1 MSDNRIMIVEDE
13 EIVAA
18 DIQMSVEKMG
28 YTVCA
33 TASSGEEAIQ
43 KAESTQPDLV
53 LMDIVLKG
61 SMDGIEAATRIK
73 DLYQIPVIYL
83 TAFGENA
90 MLQKAIAAEPYGYMT
105 KPFNDRELHIAIEI
119 SIYKKEAE
127 NKIRKMERWFATV
140 LKSIG
145 DAVITSDKKRQVT
158 FMNAV
163 AEKLTGWRQEDALG
177 KKLTAILNIK
187 DQDLGDLEK
196 HLVEKVITEG
206 LVINLIEDRMLIGK
220 NGIEVPISDSA
231 APIKEENGET
241 PGSVLVFRDITE
253 SKMAAQALQEREC
266 KLQIVLESLNQAQ
279 RIALLGSWQ
288 LNVETKL
295 LWWSDETYRIFGV
308 GPNDFS
314 PTWEAIETIIHPDDL
329 TLRIKA
335 VEHSLQTGESLDVNI
350 RLLTKDG
357 LLKYC
362 HEKGEVFRD
371 DSGQPLRFIGT
382 IMDVTKGKQGEEQR
396 IKLQDQL
403 LQAQKMEAIGQLAGG
418 VAHDFNN
425 ILGAILGYAEM
436 AQEDS
441 PAGSMLRHDI
451 DEVVKA
457 SHRAKDLVKQ
467 ILAFSHQATTVLI
480 PVQPAII
487 VGEAAKML
495 RSSLPSTIDI
505 RQNIDVNTGP
515 ILADPTQIHQI
526 VMNLGTNAFHAM
538 EESGGTLSIS
548 LEKKTLSEKDI
559 VGKPGVQPGDFVQLS
574 IGDTGTGI
582 APELLGKI
590 FDPYFT
596 TKEIGKGT
604 GMGLSIIHGIVK
616 SYGGCVS
623 FHSRFG
629 CGTVFQVLLPIMAT
643 EAVIEEEPA
652 EIVELGNER
661 ILFVD
666 DEEMLAEMGKSM
678 LERLGYQV
686 TVRSSSLE
694 ALAIFENQPDMFDL
708 VITDQTMPGLTGS
721 DLARRMLQI
730 RPGMPIILCTGY
742 SSLISKEKAS
752 SLGIKGFAMKPLARK
767 DIAAIIRKVLDKRG

>member
-1 MSDNRIMIVEDE
+1 
-13 EIVAA
+13 
-18 DIQMSVEKMG
+18 
-28 YTVCA
+28 
-33 TASSGEEAIQ
+33 
-43 KAESTQPDLV
+43 
-53 LMDIVLKG
+53 
-61 SMDGIEAATRIK
+61 
-73 DLYQIPVIYL
+73 
-83 TAFGENA
+83 
-90 MLQKAIAAEPYGYMT
+90 
-105 KPFNDRELHIAIEI
+105 
-119 SIYKKEAE
+119 
-127 NKIRKMERWFATV
+127 
-140 LKSIG
+140 
-145 DAVITSDKKRQVT
+145 
-158 FMNAV
+158 
-163 AEKLTGWRQEDALG
+163 
-177 KKLTAILNIK
+177 
-187 DQDLGDLEK
+187 
-196 HLVEKVITEG
+196 
-206 LVINLIEDRMLIGK
+206 
-220 NGIEVPISDSA
+220 
-231 APIKEENGET
+231 
-241 PGSVLVFRDITE
+241 
-253 SKMAAQALQEREC
+253 
-266 KLQIVLESLNQAQ
+266 
-279 RIALLGSWQ
+279 
-288 LNVETKL
+288 
-295 LWWSDETYRIFGV
+295 
-308 GPNDFS
+308 
-314 PTWEAIETIIHPDDL
+314 
-329 TLRIKA
+329 
-335 VEHSLQTGESLDVNI
+335 
-350 RLLTKDG
+350 
-357 LLKYC
+357 
-362 HEKGEVFRD
+362 
-371 DSGQPLRFIGT
+371 
-382 IMDVTKGKQGEEQR
+382 
-396 IKLQDQL
+396 
-403 LQAQKMEAIGQLAGG
+403 MEAIGQLAGG

-623 FHSRFG
+623 AHSRFG
-629 CGTVFQVLLPIMAT
+629 EGTVFQVLLPVMAAET
-643 EAVIEEEPA
+643 VIEGKPA
-652 EIVELGNER
+652 EIIELGNER
-661 ILFVD
+661 ILFID
-666 DEEMLAEMGKSM
+666 DEEILAEMGKSM

-742 SSLISKEKAS
+742 SSLISEAKAR
-752 SLGIKGFAMKPLARK
+752 SLGIKGFAMKPLAKK
-767 DIAAIIRKVLDKRG
+767 DIAVLIRKALDKRVGGQGE